1 VEQGILNIDMY
12 ILFTGAPGSKWS
24 SVVKNIYWSD
34 DLDHTDYSEAR
45 TYYHDAD
52 TPGTKQLMHTGA
64 YWDPGMEFRATP
76 DNWDLPFSG
85 TGKRLIKSHTFA
97 HELDHLKDLGHP
109 IVMVYRNDYECME
122 WWKLCGE
129 FTITYPN
136 YQHFVNL
143 DLMWDHIQ
151 TENKDTMQFI
161 HDNSDKITSPSNN
174 VELCKTIGIAP
185 PKGKHQNLQDY
196 KQKGIQ
202 VYVYK

>member
-1 VEQGILNIDMY
+1 MY

-34 DLDHTDYSEAR
+34 DIDHTDYSEAR
-45 TYYHDAD
+45 TYHHDAD
-52 TPGTKQLMHTGA
+52 TPGRSHLMHIGA

-85 TGKRLIKSHTFA
+85 TGKRIVKSHTFA
-97 HELDHLKDLGHP
+97 HELDHLKDMGHP
-109 IVMVYRNDYECME
+109 IVIVYRNDHECME

-136 YQHFVNL
+136 YQHFINL
-143 DLMWDHIQ
+143 DLMWENIQ
-151 TENKDTMQFI
+151 AENRDSMQFI
-161 HDNSDKITSPSNN
+161 HDNSEKITRVKDNT
-174 VELCKTIGIAP
+174 ELCKSLDIAQ
-185 PKGKHQNLQDY
+185 PKGERQTLHNY
-196 KQKGIQ
+196 AQKGIQ